1 MKRKIFIKTIIIFG
15 IILLYIMVS
24 PKKVNASIDKQTW
37 RINPDCKI
45 QEIPVESIKGS
56 YYSRDYSW
64 SFENDI
70 NSGWSGKTLY
80 GGSIQGS
87 TVTERHIIFA
97 VIRGSSSPSG
107 YIYVTNKTT
116 GSIEQSIPVP
126 YNGENNSVFGHM
138 NDMTYNPNS
147 KEVFLPIPSVSDD
160 TGSVVIFKYNSNGSL
175 NTTPTIVNQCEGC
188 NCGNMAYN
196 STLDKYLFNAGDK
209 IYIASRDR
217 DGFKSQPEKIINFSW
232 GDFRYMTS
240 QSIETNGRY
249 FYKIFTEDGVP
260 TSRDYHDS
268 EEQGSCIAAAYDIE
282 TGNFVKGIYI
292 SNKSVSG
299 ELEGISFDPTDG
311 SMILAYNVN
320 LIEEEQRYDN
330 TAFYK
335 LKAGNQILNDR
346 EQYFYNNGFVA
357 PKAIITAEKYGIE
370 DNLIRYYNGTNNLGD
385 GHSNYTKI
393 WKDLSGNYD
402 GIIGGSAS
410 FNNKGCINLNSD
422 KWINIGQMPEDIYNT
437 VTMEVSV
444 IFDEIQNGE
453 VDLLSNIEAGGY
465 ALVIIDG
472 RPEFQAY
479 LNGHIETLKFDEK
492 LLPNRLYNLTG
503 TFDGETLS
511 LYIDGAL
518 RCTKKISSKTTVK
531 APNNNTVM
539 AIGTNPNGDNASGNF
554 MKGSVY
560 SVRIYQSVLTENE
573 IRKNMNA
580 DRITNNTDFS
590 DNFDKV
596 SITINF
602 SEPVSNFNTDDIIIK
617 NGKKGELKKSID
629 KQYILDITDIVASS
643 NLEISIADGSF
654 TDLTGNNGIG
664 AKIERYRDATGPTA
678 TITANTEDIAE
689 TKNILYTIS
698 FNEQI
703 TGFNIDDIIVKNGN
717 KSDFKEVDERKVY
730 TILVSNNKEK
740 TQEITIPEGSVYDSC
755 GNSNLKIVKQF
766 KVEDESENLEINV
779 EVNEIVEE
787 NGIKYIENIKPNTTI
802 SSLKKNIKTNGKI
815 EVYKESSIII
825 DENQFIGTG
834 MNVVIK
840 LNEQEEKYIS
850 IVTGDLTGNGEMENL
865 DLLKLARYVANI
877 DKTLNKEYLKASD
890 ILKDGKYGDNLD
902 ILKMAR
908 ILVGLEQL

>member
-1 MKRKIFIKTIIIFG
+1 
-15 IILLYIMVS
+15 
-24 PKKVNASIDKQTW
+24 
-37 RINPDCKI
+37 
-45 QEIPVESIKGS
+45 
-56 YYSRDYSW
+56 
-64 SFENDI
+64 
-70 NSGWSGKTLY
+70 
-80 GGSIQGS
+80 
-87 TVTERHIIFA
+87 
-97 VIRGSSSPSG
+97 
-107 YIYVTNKTT
+107 
-116 GSIEQSIPVP
+116 
-126 YNGENNSVFGHM
+126 
-138 NDMTYNPNS
+138 
-147 KEVFLPIPSVSDD
+147 
-160 TGSVVIFKYNSNGSL
+160 
-175 NTTPTIVNQCEGC
+175 
-188 NCGNMAYN
+188 
-196 STLDKYLFNAGDK
+196 
-209 IYIASRDR
+209 
-217 DGFKSQPEKIINFSW
+217 
-232 GDFRYMTS
+232 
-240 QSIETNGRY
+240 
-249 FYKIFTEDGVP
+249 
-260 TSRDYHDS
+260 
-268 EEQGSCIAAAYDIE
+268 
-282 TGNFVKGIYI
+282 
-292 SNKSVSG
+292 
-299 ELEGISFDPTDG
+299 
-311 SMILAYNVN
+311 
-320 LIEEEQRYDN
+320 
-330 TAFYK
+330 
-335 LKAGNQILNDR
+335 
-346 EQYFYNNGFVA
+346 
-357 PKAIITAEKYGIE
+357 
-370 DNLIRYYNGTNNLGD
+370 
-385 GHSNYTKI
+385 
-393 WKDLSGNYD
+393 
-402 GIIGGSAS
+402 
-410 FNNKGCINLNSD
+410 
-422 KWINIGQMPEDIYNT
+422 MPEDIYNS
-437 VTMEVSV
+437 VTMEVEI

-453 VDLLSNIEAGGY
+453 VDLLSNFESGGY
-465 ALVIIDG
+465 ALVTIDG
-472 RPEFQAY
+472 KPEFQAY

-602 SEPVSNFNTDDIIIK
+602 SEPASNFNTDDIIIK
-617 NGKKGELKKSID
+617 NGKKGELKKSTD

-740 TQEITIPEGSVYDSC
+740 AQEITIPEVSDYDSS

-825 DENQFIGTG
+825 DEKQFIGTG
-834 MNVVIK
+834 MNIVIK

-850 IVTGDLTGNGEMENL
+850 IVTGDLTGNGDMGNL

-877 DKTLNKEYLKASD
+877 DKTLNREYLKASD
-890 ILKDGKYGDNLD
+890 ILKDGKYGNNLD